1 MSLVKL
7 SDYVARVLVQHGVKH
22 VFMVTGGGAMHLDD
36 SLGKTPGLK
45 YICCHHEQACAT
57 AAESYTRLSG
67 QIAAVCVTS
76 GPGGLNALTGV
87 FGAWTD
93 SVPMIIISGQ
103 VRYDTTVRSTGFALR
118 QLGDQEYDI
127 VRSATPMTKYAV
139 MVTNPCEIR
148 YHLEKALY
156 LAMIGRPGPCWLD
169 IPLNIQGA
177 VVDDTSLIPYDL
189 REDISEVPPVPEGHL
204 IVEIIQRIKR
214 ARHPVLMVGSAV
226 RSSGSHQ
233 EFLQLVDLLKIP
245 VVTAFNAHDIIES
258 NHPLY
263 CGRPGTVGDRA
274 GNFAVQNSDLLLVI
288 GCRLNIR
295 QISYNWRAFARDAF
309 KIIVDIDPVELQK
322 PTIVPDLPIHS
333 DARAFIQAMLAELP
347 SNGLEEKTEWLGWC
361 KTRVYRY
368 PVVLNEYWQRDDL
381 INPYCFVDRLGKLL
395 PEGQIVVTGDG
406 TACVCTYQA
415 IMIKKDQRLF
425 SNSGSA
431 PMGYDLPA
439 AVGACIASG
448 GQKVVCLAGDGS
460 IQMNLQELQTI
471 VHYHLPIKIFIMNNG
486 GYHSIRQTQTNF
498 FGLPLV
504 GCDPQSGVSFPD
516 FEKLAYAYGI
526 EFARCS
532 KHADLDAAIQ
542 QTMAGDSPSI
552 CEVLLTP
559 DQPFAPRLS
568 SKRLP
573 DGRMVSK
580 PLEDLSPFL
589 EREEFLQNMIIAPLP
604 EE

>member
-177 VVDDTSLIPYDL
+177 VVDDTSLIPYYPH
-189 REDISEVPPVPEGHL
+189 EDISEVPPVPEGHL

-214 ARHPVLMVGSAV
+214 ARRPVLMVGSAV
-226 RSSGSHQ
+226 RSSGAHQ

-295 QISYNWRAFARDAF
+295 QISYNWKAFARDAF
-309 KIIVDIDPVELQK
+309 KIIVDIDPLEFQK
-322 PTIVPDLPIHS
+322 PTVVPDLPIHS

-347 SNGLEEKTEWLGWC
+347 SNGLEEKKEWLDWC
-361 KTRVYRY
+361 RVRVSNY

-381 INPYCFVDRLGKLL
+381 VNPYCFVDRLGKLL
-395 PEGQIVVTGDG
+395 PEGQIIVTGDG

-415 IMIKKDQRLF
+415 IIIKKDQRLF

-471 VHYHLPIKIFIMNNG
+471 VHYHLPTKIFIMNNC

-526 EFARCS
+526 EFARCT
-532 KHADLDAAIQ
+532 KHAELDAAIQ

-589 EREEFLQNMIIAPLP
+589 EREEFLQNMIIAPLR